1 MLLLGLNWAARP
13 SFLSSPLHRSGLL
26 RRPGKPLLR
35 RLRGSAGLRTKR
47 CSGGTARDTT
57 AWFRTACSAPV
68 RARNRPAATPSLRV
82 GTTAAPPH
90 CRGLCRRWTC
100 LPTTHTH
107 RNEEQTPFESLRGLL
122 GFAGPRYR
130 RGYALRSCEIH
141 AIQRAVRRNGS
152 PRRTGGGFMELRFG
166 VSGNGPVLRG

>member
-82 GTTAAPPH
+82 GTTATPPR

-100 LPTTHTH
+100 LLTTHTH

-122 GFAGPRYR
+122 GFAGSRPAVSCSTAVSSRLRAALLRDPRNPA
-130 RGYALRSCEIH
+130 GGPTQGIVVQ
-141 AIQRAVRRNGS
+141 QRH
-152 PRRTGGGFMELRFG
+152 GGAAG
-166 VSGNGPVLRG
+166 